1 MLTLIHHSIRLNER
15 TFKRIKAH
23 KIVWCSKKPERGV
36 LHASFKLS
44 KGGGSLSLSEETDG
58 RTEITDEIEYAAQQ

>member
-44 KGGGSLSLSEETDG
+44 KGGGSLSL
-58 RTEITDEIEYAAQQ
+58 